1 MPRVKHSASPRPGP
15 APRPNVRGM
24 SPLPLEPG
32 TLADWV
38 AALAAVLGCI
48 LSIFALR
55 VALAANRTADETRQE
70 AVASARDSATREA
83 QRDEVDRA
91 RDRRQ
96 LAGSVASWWAAD
108 RDESGRRYGVVVS
121 NQSPTSAV
129 FYDVEVH
136 VAGPGENTHIIRMKV
151 LPPGQFFV
159 QNRGLA
165 LQSSWDGIPRPVREA
180 DVLDP
185 FTVAGDRSIT
195 RLEYAD
201 GLGTRWRWTP
211 GEGLVELSPSALSAA
226 RV

>member
-1 MPRVKHSASPRPGP
+1 
-15 APRPNVRGM
+15 M
-24 SPLPLEPG
+24 SSFNLEPG
-32 TLADWV
+32 SIADWV

-55 VALAANRTADETRQE
+55 VALAANRTADETRQA
-70 AVASARDSATREA
+70 AVVAARDSATREA

-108 RDESGRRYGVVVS
+108 REENGRRYGVVVS

-129 FYDVEVH
+129 FYDVEVQ
-136 VAGPGENTHIIRMKV
+136 VAGPGGATHTIRMKV
-151 LPPGQFFV
+151 LPPGRFFV
-159 QNRGLA
+159 QKKGLA
-165 LQSSWDGIPRPVREA
+165 QQSSWDGIPLPVREA

-195 RLEYAD
+195 VLQYSD
-201 GLGTRWRWTP
+201 GLGTRWQWTP
-211 GEGLVELSPSALSAA
+211 GAGLAELPSPGRSTPPSS
-226 RV
+226 